1 MANITGYR
9 GDSLTFNF
17 TITEDG
23 SAVDLTNSCLVFS
36 VKERLSDNSSVI
48 QRTNEAGDGIE
59 VTDAINGKATVCINS
74 TGTANVSCLLKTGPH
89 VWDMQFISAG
99 SQPKTY
105 TVLDGTFCVQGDVT
119 R

>member
-17 TITEDG
+17 TITQNG

-36 VKERLSDNSSVI
+36 VKERLSDTSFAL

-59 VTDAINGKATVCINS
+59 VTDATNGKATVCINS
-74 TGTANVSCLLKTGPH
+74 TGSANVSCLLKTGPH
-89 VWDMQFISAG
+89 VWDMQFTSPG